1 MASIAELLA
10 HHDDLKPSSD
20 TALLD
25 CELLLGHC
33 LNKSRSYLKGFGEV
47 GGDPTVKGQYEI
59 LLQRRNQ
66 GEPVAYL
73 IGYQGFW
80 TLDLEVAPSTLIPR
94 PETELLVEQV
104 LHYLA
109 DKQETTIEVLDL
121 GTGTGAIAL
130 ALASECTQWAITGTD
145 IRPEAIALAKRNQQR
160 NNLAHNKLQFIQSD
174 WFKALAGGVYDLIVS
189 NPPYIDAEDPHLNQG
204 DVRYEPQTA
213 LVADQHGL
221 ADLNLIIQQSVN
233 YLSLGGWLMLEH
245 GYNQGE
251 AVRSL
256 LMAAGFKSV
265 VTEKDLSGNDR
276 VSLGCRSSE

>member
-10 HHDDLKPSSD
+10 HHDDLKLSSD

-33 LNKSRSYLKGFGEV
+33 LNKNRSYLKAFGEV
-47 GGDPTVKGQYEI
+47 VVDPTVEGQYEI
-59 LLQRRNQ
+59 LLQRRKQ
-66 GEPVAYL
+66 GEPIAYL

-109 DKQETTIEVLDL
+109 DKQEIAIEVLDL

-130 ALASECTQWAITGTD
+130 ALASECPQWVITGTD

-174 WFKALAGGVYDLIVS
+174 WFEAVADSTYDLVVS

-221 ADLNLIIQQSVN
+221 ADLNLIVLQSVN
-233 YLSLGGWLMLEH
+233 HLSPNGWLMLEH

-256 LMAAGFKSV
+256 LMAADFESV
-265 VTEKDLSGNDR
+265 VTKKDLSGNDR